1 MKLTMKPWVVIWA
14 IVLLCVMPQNGNAQ
28 NKELEKALKKEYKS
42 KLKEYKKDG
51 WKLDATSR
59 SFEVVLLQHYD
70 KLQNGNCT
78 QLVGTSSGCMRTNV
92 CRQAAYNNAI
102 VTYANLAS
110 SYIKG
115 RTASDVATADSETGE
130 LDRFYGAYER
140 VLGTLINKGTLTESY
155 SIYKEVNG
163 AKEYQIIFL
172 VDEDKALDIR
182 KKALDAALEE
192 SKLKQE
198 YAKQISDFINDKVTQ
213 ITE

>member
-1 MKLTMKPWVVIWA
+1 MKLTMKPWVVVWT
-14 IVLLCVMPQNGNAQ
+14 IVLLCVMPQSGRAQ
-28 NKELEKALKKEYKS
+28 NKQLEKELKKEYKI

-59 SFEVVLLQHYD
+59 SFEVVLLHY
-70 KLQNGNCT
+70 T

-115 RTASDVATADSETGE
+115 RTTSDVATADSETGE

-140 VLGTLINKGTLTESY
+140 ALGTLINKGTLTESY
-155 SIYKEVNG
+155 SVYKDMNG

-172 VDEDKALDIR
+172 VNEDKALDAR
-182 KKALDAALEE
+182 KKALNAALEE

-198 YAKQISDFINDKVTQ
+198 YAKQISDFINDKITQ

>member
-1 MKLTMKPWVVIWA
+1 MTRTMHPWVVVWT
-14 IVLLCVMPQNGNAQ
+14 IVLLCVMPQSGRAQ
-28 NKELEKALKKEYKS
+28 NKQLEKELKKEYKT

-59 SFEVVLLQHYD
+59 SFEVILLQHYD
-70 KLQNGNCT
+70 KLQNGNYT

-110 SYIKG
+110 SYVKG
-115 RTASDVATADSETGE
+115 RTTSDVATADSETGE

-140 VLGTLINKGTLTESY
+140 ALGTLINKGTLTESY
-155 SIYKEVNG
+155 SVYKDMNG

-172 VDEDKALDIR
+172 VNEDKALDIR
-182 KKALDAALEE
+182 KKALNAALEE
-192 SKLKQE
+192 SKLRQE
-198 YAKQISDFINDKVTQ
+198 YATQISDFINDKITQ

>member
-1 MKLTMKPWVVIWA
+1 M
-14 IVLLCVMPQNGNAQ
+14 
-28 NKELEKALKKEYKS
+28 
-42 KLKEYKKDG
+42 
-51 WKLDATSR
+51 
-59 SFEVVLLQHYD
+59 
-70 KLQNGNCT
+70 
-78 QLVGTSSGCMRTNV
+78 
-92 CRQAAYNNAI
+92 
-102 VTYANLAS
+102 
-110 SYIKG
+110 
-115 RTASDVATADSETGE
+115 
-130 LDRFYGAYER
+130 
-140 VLGTLINKGTLTESY
+140 LGTLINKGTLTESY

>member
-1 MKLTMKPWVVIWA
+1 MKPWVVIWA

-155 SIYKEVNG
+155 SIYKEENG
-163 AKEYQIIFL
+163 AKEYQIIVL

-198 YAKQISDFINDKVTQ
+198 YAKQISDFINAKVTQ

>member
-1 MKLTMKPWVVIWA
+1 MKPWVVIWA

-59 SFEVVLLQHYD
+59 SFVLLQHYD